1 MMKKQLFKLSAI
13 AALAVSSSVAMAHL
27 NIAQED
33 AIAVGDGSREY
44 KEGGSAFLNVNISH
58 DCTNAAGKHFPTTGV
73 ALLMPNGESVRG
85 TYTADRSGNEY
96 GANAVMGIKQRVSSI
111 FKKTKVIKGPVDAFY
126 SHGERTEDV
135 RVLKWMNGKVD
146 NDHYDNLEF
155 KTGFPKIDPESCI
168 AKIKMYFP
176 TVQYCKKGYKTA
188 WINTPDSIYGM
199 GDAKTRVT
207 DTYAA
212 YATIVRTT
220 DLDPSCDGVGETIEV
235 MPSVED
241 INMYLGKKHSGERNH
256 SDDDQFLYLFSVF
269 GAKATSY

>member
-1 MMKKQLFKLSAI
+1 MIKTQLFKLSAI

-73 ALLMPNGESVRG
+73 TLLMPNGANIPD
-85 TYTADRSGNEY
+85 TYTSDRSGNEY

-111 FKKTKVIKGPVDAFY
+111 FKKTMVIKGPVDPFY

-135 RVLKWMNGKVD
+135 RALKWLKGKVD

-155 KTGFPKIDPESCI
+155 KTSFPKIDPESCVE
-168 AKIKMYFP
+168 KIKIYFP
-176 TVQYCKKGYKTA
+176 TLQHCKNGYKTA
-188 WINTPDSIYGM
+188 WINTPDSKFGM
-199 GDAKTRVT
+199 GNAKTRVT

-212 YATIVRTT
+212 YATIVRTS
-220 DLDPSCDGVGETIEV
+220 DLPEKCNGKGDEPIEV

-241 INMYLGKKHSGERNH
+241 INMYLGKKHSGKKDH
-256 SDDDQFLYLFSVF
+256 SDDD
-269 GAKATSY
+269 